1 MAELGVGYIS
11 IVPETSK
18 IAPEISKALNNTQTA
33 ADKQGQGLGSK
44 LSAGMGKTLK
54 VGAASAG
61 VAAGGAIAASLT
73 KGMGR
78 LTAIDSAEAKLRGLG
93 NSGGDV
99 AKIMENAN
107 AAVKGTAYGLDAAA
121 TTAAM
126 AVASGIKPGKELE
139 QVLKTTADT
148 AAIAGASM
156 DEMGAIFGSVA
167 ARGKLQGDDLMQLQ
181 SRGIPVLEMLSAQ
194 LGKTTEEVS
203 DMVSKGKVDFATFEA
218 AMRDGLGGAALESGN
233 TFKGALE
240 NMGAAAGRVGAT
252 ALKPFFGLM
261 REGFNGA
268 TDALDGVNASLK
280 PVAQNLTQFIN
291 SNVVPAMNT
300 LKKSLGQALTSPQ
313 MVAAGNTMK
322 AVFNEIAGAAQRLA
336 PVISHIGSA
345 LGKAAGQLGG
355 AAFNVFAT
363 GLSAAA
369 SAASGLAG
377 PLQTVTGILDRHPA
391 LITAA
396 VSAWAGFKIV
406 PSIAENITSSLGKV
420 GGTVGGI
427 RDVSRGVGDMQ
438 KYLQATGKESSKFT
452 AAMMVMGSSSNSV
465 LQKMGQA
472 AVNASQP
479 YMQLAVAQRDLGT
492 ASGKASGAVKQLAGV
507 VAGTGAAAFTGM
519 KSAVSGVVDAL
530 GGPWGVAMMAASAG
544 IALISDASNRAKAA
558 SEQYSS
564 SIANAASINRD
575 FTSAVAGST
584 GALSEQAQELA
595 AKVADSATA
604 GLQAFTTQ
612 MGGFVAKVPPP
623 DMSDFTQRIQEAG
636 DEAFRNMSDE
646 SKYDAMASKVSAASK
661 EMTKYLEDTGRSMSD
676 LGEIVAKGGPEFD
689 ALVSHMRGVGQ
700 GGEVIA
706 NELVRARSELE
717 ATIEAAQRVDPA
729 MAAASEGIG
738 ALADSASSGEDKLKA
753 LHSVLQAMG
762 LAPKDAE
769 QAMMDAAAAVDEI
782 VESAQNANRPVEE
795 LGQSLFDMNGK
806 LDPSNA
812 SARDLASTLNGMRD
826 ELANVAVNGGD
837 VQAAFDQ
844 MAPAV
849 SAIAQEF
856 GLTEGQVRQLMEA
869 YGVLPNE
876 ISTLVSLEGT
886 SEATQEISEVWT
898 ALERMQNEGLKQ
910 IEIGA
915 VGDEAKAVMDELG
928 IKWEETVGPDGEK
941 NLVISATDEEAIESV
956 QRVTQLMA
964 ELGESEVNPKV
975 LLDTTQVEVN
985 AQQAKNIIEALNIEN
1000 PSPQATL
1007 LIDQLQQNHSIA
1019 MGDLQFLA
1027 QQSPTPT
1034 ADLDKKLLDNGVNMS
1049 KTQLN
1054 ELDKKRAV
1062 PKIDANTQGVQRGVQ
1077 DTKNWLASIKDR
1089 VVNIFT
1095 RRQDTAADGLINYG
1109 GSHRFMAAGGSGR
1122 MSQQPAQIASG
1133 GRWITWA
1140 EDETQG
1146 ESFIPHA
1153 PSKRKRST
1161 QILAETASIFGL
1173 GLVDR
1178 GGNEVRRD
1186 GTSVAPRSERF
1197 MADGGVP
1204 ANDVLKFVKGESV
1217 GGKRAPRSL
1226 EGAPYVWGG
1235 GLLGNWGDC
1244 SGAMSGI
1251 AAFITG
1257 APLQGRKFATMNEG
1271 PVLTSMGA
1279 KPGVGSS
1286 GARMSFGWFNGG
1298 SYGGH
1303 TSGTLHFGDGN
1314 SINLEMGGGRG
1325 NGQIG
1330 GRAAGANHGQ
1340 FTNHAH
1346 LPLTGGLTLEL
1357 GEKDSDYDTSM
1368 TPASTSVDGVSL
1380 KSGKSVSWGKAQDL
1394 FEQASKYQQRGRF
1407 WEQDIRGSIAD
1418 AMRLFD
1424 SGGVWKHGQIGVN
1437 LSGADEYV
1445 FTNAAMKD
1453 FRGATGEIR
1462 GAATELRAALQGSD
1476 WGYGSLAKLIGN
1488 DNAQK
1493 MVNAAGDI
1501 GDASIEISEAFRG
1514 NDWGYGSLSKL
1525 VGKDMALK
1533 IVTVAGQAGDAVDAM
1548 VKNMSAAVDQ
1558 AEKAVLD
1565 FGRNF
1570 GGTFVGSSEIVQDA
1584 EKGLLET
1591 RANISTQA
1599 ENITKAEEELKEAR
1613 KALAEVESKGGG
1625 LSTAQK
1631 RKIEDAERGLNE
1643 ARSMQVK
1650 TSKDAAS
1657 KAKKIEDA
1665 ERKLARAREDN
1676 DEALAKSA
1684 DKNAQE
1690 TRKAQEK
1697 VNKSEDKLRD
1707 AREAQIEAV
1716 QDLEAAERT
1725 AVAARYQAVS
1735 ELAEAVGEGMQASFQ
1750 SIAGLFDEFGRLAD
1764 IVDDMRQSVSK
1775 LHMQQQT
1782 DVLERI
1788 KALSDLQVKTL
1799 DVDRTRARGAISVA
1813 QAEFELEEARKNA
1826 TLVGLTS
1833 IEAMEGAMD
1842 RFYRTGIFSLESLT
1856 EEQVE
1861 NSKEVQE
1868 ALWNVQIAHKQNALD
1883 MLNAAR
1889 EQEIAQYRV
1898 AEATLAQVKSAR
1910 LLAIQTE
1917 HLTQMTAELDGMTK
1931 NQATGAAKGFGG
1943 IGKITGGIGKVLGGV
1958 AAGLAG
1964 FAAGGPMGALAA
1976 LPIIAGGISDLAKGS
1991 VDVKNNKQEMD
2002 QAWDSMSHGNR
2013 ALVVVGSGLG
2023 VAAGTAGGVV
2033 GGLDGAVIGTDVGAK
2048 LVDATIGTFEY
2059 DVASKIDAAKRRA
2072 DDDVERFERE
2082 MALREHDLNMRSLD
2096 SEIRYIQNK
2105 DRAEVDLEWA
2115 KLMRESVIAPTEKL
2129 EQAFKDAAKVEAE
2142 RANKNHFEQMGSLS
2156 QQNASLSQIAVTS
2169 GQQMD
2174 VTRQMLQV
2182 LSQMLESQQAAKSG
2196 VSGVGYFARV

>member
-18 IAPEISKALNNTQTA
+18 IAPEISKALNNTQSA

-194 LGKTTEEVS
+194 LGKTTEDVS
-203 DMVSKGKVDFATFEA
+203 DMVSKGKIDFKTFEA
-218 AMRDGLGGAALESGN
+218 AMREGVGGAALESGN

-252 ALKPFFGLM
+252 TLKPFFGLM
-261 REGFNGA
+261 QEGFKGA
-268 TDALDGVNASLK
+268 TKALDGVNDALK
-280 PVAQNLTQFIN
+280 PMAQQMTGFIN
-291 SNVVPAMNT
+291 GQIVPAM
-300 LKKSLGQALTSPQ
+300 GQMQKAVASAFQSPQ
-313 MVAAGNTMK
+313 MAAAANTMK
-322 AVFNEIAGAAQRLA
+322 AVFSEIAGAAQRLS
-336 PVISHIGSA
+336 PVLQNIGST
-345 LGKAAGQLGG
+345 LGQVAGQLGK
-355 AAFNVFAT
+355 AAFNVFAS
-363 GLSAAA
+363 GLSVAA
-369 SAASGLAG
+369 SAASALAG
-377 PLQTVTGILDRHPA
+377 PLETVTGFLDRHPA
-391 LITAA
+391 LVTAA
-396 VSAWAGFKIV
+396 VAAWAGFKVV
-406 PSIAENITSSLGKV
+406 PGIAENISSSLKKV
-420 GGTVGGI
+420 GGTASGI
-427 RDVSRGVGDMQ
+427 RDVGRGVGDMQ

-452 AAMMVMGSSSNSV
+452 ASMMVMGSSSNSV

-479 YMQLAVAQRDLGT
+479 YMQLAATQRELGT
-492 ASGKASGAVKQLAGV
+492 ASGNASAAVKQMAGV

-519 KSAVSGVVDAL
+519 KSAVGGVVDAL

-544 IALISDASNRAKAA
+544 IAVVSDANNRAKAA
-558 SEQYSS
+558 SEQYAKSM
-564 SIANAASINRD
+564 ANAADVNRE
-575 FTSAVAGST
+575 FASAVAGST
-584 GALSEQAQELA
+584 GALDDQARELS
-595 AKVADSATA
+595 AKVAETSLA
-604 GLQAFTTQ
+604 GLTAFQTQ
-612 MGGFVAKVPPP
+612 VDGFIAKVPAA
-623 DMSDFTQRIQEAG
+623 DMSDFTRSIQEAA
-636 DEAFRNMSDE
+636 DEAYRNMSDE
-646 SKYDAMASKVSAASK
+646 QMYNQMAAKVSDA
-661 EMTKYLEDTGRSMSD
+661 TKQMSQYLEETGRSMQD
-676 LGEIVAKGGPEFD
+676 LGAIVADGGPEFD
-689 ALVSHMRGVGQ
+689 ALVEHMRGLGD

-717 ATIEAAQRVDPA
+717 QTIEAAQRVDPA
-729 MAAASEGIG
+729 MAAAADGIET
-738 ALADSASSGEDKLKA
+738 LADSASSGEDKLQA
-753 LHSVLQAMG
+753 LHQVLQAMG

-782 VESAQNANRPVEE
+782 VQSAQNANRPVEE

-844 MAPAV
+844 MGPAV

-856 GLTEGQVRQLMEA
+856 NLTEGQVRQLMEA
-869 YGVLPNE
+869 YGVLPDE
-876 ISTLVSLEGT
+876 ISTLVSLEGA
-886 SEATQEISEVWT
+886 SEATQEIGEVWS
-898 ALERMQNEGLKQ
+898 ALERMQNEGLAQ

-915 VGDEAKAVMDELG
+915 VGDEAKAVMRELG
-928 IKWEETVGPDGEK
+928 IEWEETVGPEGQK
-941 NLVISATDEEAIESV
+941 NLVISASDEDAIEKV

-1109 GSHRFMAAGGSGR
+1109 GSHRFMAAGGTGR

-1197 MADGGVP
+1197 MADGGVS

-1279 KPGVGSS
+1279 KPGAGSS

-1462 GAATELRAALQGSD
+1462 GAATELRAALQGGD

-1599 ENITKAEEELKEAR
+1599 ENITKAEEEVAEAR
-1613 KALAEVESKGGG
+1613 KALAEAEKKGGG
-1625 LSTAQK
+1625 LDVSQR
-1631 RKIEDAERGLNE
+1631 RKLEDAEAALAK
-1643 ARSMQVK
+1643 ARK
-1650 TSKDAAS
+1650 EG
-1657 KAKKIEDA
+1657 KADKIADA
-1665 ERKLARAREDN
+1665 EKRLARAREDA
-1676 DEALAKSA
+1676 DASLAKSK

-1690 TRKAQEK
+1690 VRKAQDK
-1697 VNKSEDKLRD
+1697 LNKSEDKLRD
-1707 AREAQIEAV
+1707 ARQAHTEAV
-1716 QDLEAAERT
+1716 QDLEAAER
-1725 AVAARYQAVS
+1725 AAIASRYQAVS
-1735 ELAEAVGEGMQASFQ
+1735 ELSLAIGEGMQSSFQ
-1750 SIAGLFDEFGRLAD
+1750 SIAGLFDEFGRLAG

-1775 LHMQQQT
+1775 LHMQHQT

-1883 MLNAAR
+1883 MLNATR

-1898 AEATLAQVKSAR
+1898 AEATLAQVKSAQ

-1917 HLTQMTAELDGMTK
+1917 HLTQMTAELNGMTQ
-1931 NQATGAAKGFGG
+1931 NQATGAARGFGG
-1943 IGKITGGIGKVLGGV
+1943 VGKITGGAGKVLGGV

-1964 FAAGGPMGALAA
+1964 FAAGGPLGAMAA
-1976 LPIIAGGISDLAKGS
+1976 LPMVAGGIADITKGS

-2002 QAWDSMSHGNR
+2002 QAWKSMNKGDR
-2013 ALVVVGSGLG
+2013 AKIVVGSGLG

-2033 GGLDGAVIGTDVGAK
+2033 GGLDGAVIGTEVGAK

-2096 SEIRYIQNK
+2096 SEIRYIQSK
-2105 DRAEVDLEWA
+2105 DRAEADLEWA